1 MTEFKIVT
9 TDSSNV
15 LEHGLCGYKSPKRPG
30 FPEKVNWLKERIK
43 EGLVIKSLYSK
54 EKGTQGMIEYI
65 PGEYCWRPVSAKGYM
80 FIHCLFVGF
89 KKDYKNKGH
98 ASALIDDCE
107 NDAKKQ
113 KMHGVTIVTR
123 KGSFMVD
130 KDIFLKRGYEVV
142 DEGGSDFEL
151 LAKKFNQKANNPK
164 FIDNTESINKIYN
177 KGLTIIRADQCPY
190 TVKNVNEIKET
201 ALKQFGIK
209 IKIINLKNYK
219 EAQKSPCIFGIFCV
233 IYNGKIVAEHPISK
247 GRFVNIMNKILN
259 QS

>member
-1 MTEFKIVT
+1 MNDFKIVS

-15 LEHGLCGYKSPKRPG
+15 LKLGLCGYKSPKRPG
-30 FPEKVNWLKERIK
+30 FPEKVNWLKDRLK
-43 EGLVIKSLYSK
+43 EGLVIKSLYSE

-98 ASALIDDCE
+98 ASALIDECE

-113 KMHGVTIVTR
+113 NMYGVAIVTR

-142 DEGGSDFEL
+142 DKGGSDFEL
-151 LAKKFNQKANNPK
+151 LVKKFNQKAKNPK
-164 FIDNTESINKIYN
+164 LIDNTENLEKEYKN
-177 KGLTIIRADQCPY
+177 GLTIIRADQCPY

-201 ALKQFGIK
+201 ALKQFGVK
-209 IKIINLKNYK
+209 TKIINLNNYR
-219 EAQKSPCIFGIFCV
+219 EAQNSPCIFGTFSV
-233 IYNGKIVAEHPISK
+233 IYNSKIVAEHPISK

-259 QS
+259 